1 MDLKQEQRG
10 KLGLEEGGYG
20 VVLNTSYTTLQL
32 SSGSDDVGQECCT
45 AA

>member
-20 VVLNTSYTTLQL
+20 VVLNTTLQL
-32 SSGSDDVGQECCT
+32 SSGSDDVGQGCCT
-45 AA
+45 AT